1 MRAWQYTS
9 TAGGLE
15 KNLFLKDD
23 VPVPTLSPRRGA
35 SEVLIEVVSATLNP
49 ADYKV
54 PEMGALVRATMIPTP
69 ATPGLDFCGRV
80 VRATAGVGDRAR
92 VGELVFG
99 RIDPTQHG
107 TMAPY
112 VVAPAQA
119 CAVAPAGLAPDAA
132 ATLGVAGMT
141 AYQAVAPH
149 VKAGDRVF
157 VNGGAGGVG
166 TLALQIAKAL
176 GCHVTASC
184 SAAKADLC
192 RRLGADE
199 LIDYGAADV
208 AQVLRDGG
216 PTFALVV
223 DSAGAD
229 PRLYKA
235 ADAALLPAGRYIQI
249 GVVPSFASAMNLVSR
264 FLRPAFLGGGKHKFA
279 FMTVHHAPEHLEQMA
294 RWLVDGKIQPVVE
307 ETFAYEDL
315 PKAIA
320 KSKTGRCAGKLVI
333 HVGEAEA

>member
-23 VPVPTLSPRRGA
+23 VPVPTLSTRRDA

-49 ADYKV
+49 ADYKM
-54 PEMGALVRATMIPTP
+54 PEIGALVRAAMIHTP

-80 VRATAGVGDRAR
+80 VQATAAVDRPR

-99 RIDPTQHG
+99 RIDPAQHG

-112 VVAPAQA
+112 FVAPSQA

-149 VKAGDRVF
+149 VKAGDCVF
-157 VNGGAGGVG
+157 VNGGGGGVG
-166 TLALQIAKAL
+166 TFAIQIAKAL

-199 LIDYGAADV
+199 LVDYGATDV
-208 AQVLRDGG
+208 AAALRDGG

-223 DSAGAD
+223 DNAGAD

-249 GVVPSFASAMNLVSR
+249 GGALSFASARNIASR

-279 FMTVHHAPEHLEQMA
+279 FMSLHHAPEDLEQMA
-294 RWLVDGKIQPVVE
+294 RWVVEGKIQPVVE